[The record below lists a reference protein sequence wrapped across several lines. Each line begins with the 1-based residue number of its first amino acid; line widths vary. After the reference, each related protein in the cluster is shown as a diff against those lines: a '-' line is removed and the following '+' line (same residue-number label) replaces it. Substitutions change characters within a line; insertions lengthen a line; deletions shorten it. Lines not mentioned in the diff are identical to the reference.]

1 MRQDAS
7 CLRIAT
13 IAGVGLLTAT
23 AAIATIGNAKAFKSG
38 WKFAAWLGFVP
49 GQTCIGGQVH
59 LLGISKRGDTYLRT
73 VLIHGV
79 RGNLTRVK
87 ELNVVARD

>member
-13 IAGVGLLTAT
+13 IAGVGVPTAT
-23 AAIATIGNAKAFKSG
+23 AAIATIDNAKAFKSG
-38 WKFAAWLGFVP
+38 WKFATWLGFVP
-49 GQTCIGGQVH
+49 GQTCIGGQVR
-59 LLGISKRGDTYLRT
+59 LLGISKRGDAYLRT

-79 RGNLTRVK
+79 RGNFTWVK